1 MRRSLPAAAVA
12 LTALAL
18 GACADSR
25 TAVTPTAPDLLA
37 PAHQSAAPAAQGSI
51 PDRYIITF
59 RDNVADPRATA
70 ASMVRSNGG
79 QLHYTYTTALRGF
92 AATLPPQAVAALANN
107 PMIAA
112 IEPDAIVTASATQAD
127 ATWGLNRLDQRDL
140 PLAGGYTYNATG
152 AGVYA
157 YIIDTGI
164 LDGHTEFTGRM
175 APGYTAINDG
185 NGTTDCNGH
194 GTHVAGTVGGTV
206 YGVAKGTTLVPV
218 RVLDCAGSGTDAT
231 VIAGLDWVAAQT
243 NRPAVA
249 NLSLGGG
256 ASAALDAAVAN
267 AVSRGVTVVV
277 AAGND
282 SYSFLTANACNYSP
296 ARAPSAITVGST
308 TSSDARS
315 SFSNVG
321 SCVDLFAPGS
331 GITSAWYTST
341 TATNTISGTSMASPH
356 VAGAAALYLQGAP
369 TASPATVTNAIL
381 SSSTANKVTSP
392 GTGSPN
398 RLLYTL
404 DFGATGGTPTNVAP
418 TASFTHSC
426 TALTCTFN
434 GGASADTDGT
444 IASYSWAFG
453 DGTTATG
460 ANPTKTYGAGGT
472 YSATLTVTDN
482 VGATGTQTRSVIA
495 TAPAGAIVLTVRMTK
510 SSTNRNLA
518 NLSWTGALARVDVFR
533 NNTRITTV
541 TATSLVNDLGTK
553 SGTRTYRVC
562 NAGTTTCSN
571 SVTVTY

>member
-37 PAHQSAAPAAQGSI
+37 PARQSAAPAAQASI

-79 QLHYTYTTALRGF
+79 QLHFTYTTALRGF
-92 AATLPPQAVAALANN
+92 AATLPPQAMAGLARN
-107 PMIAA
+107 PMIAS
-112 IEPDAIVTASATQAD
+112 IEPDAIVTASATQAS

-164 LDGHTEFTGRM
+164 LAGHTEFTGRM
-175 APGYTAINDG
+175 APGYDAIADG
-185 NGTTDCNGH
+185 RGTTDCNGH

-218 RVLDCAGSGTDAT
+218 RVLGCTGSGSYSG
-231 VIAGLDWVAAQT
+231 VVAGVDWMAAQT

-249 NLSLGGG
+249 NLSLGGPT
-256 ASAALDAAVAN
+256 STALDAALAN
-267 AVSRGVTVVV
+267 AVSKGITVVV

-282 SYSFLTANACNYSP
+282 NLNACNYSP
-296 ARAPSAITVGST
+296 AREPSAITVGST
-308 TSSDARS
+308 TNLDARS
-315 SFSNVG
+315 SFSNFG
-321 SCVDLFAPGS
+321 TCVDVFAPGS
-331 GITSAWYTST
+331 SITSAWYTSS

-369 TASPATVTNAIL
+369 TASPATVTSAIL
-381 SSSTANKVTSP
+381 GSSTLNKVTSA

-404 DFGATGGTPTNVAP
+404 DFGATGGTPNLLP
-418 TASFTHSC
+418 TASFTDSC
-426 TALTCTFN
+426 TTLTCTFN
-434 GGASADTDGT
+434 GSASADTDGS
-444 IASYSWAFG
+444 ISSYSWNFG
-453 DGTTATG
+453 DGTSATG
-460 ANPTKTYGAGGT
+460 ATASKTYSAGGT
-472 YSATLTVTDN
+472 YSVTLTVTDN

-510 SSTNRNLA
+510 QAGVNRA
-518 NLSWTGALARVDVFR
+518 NLSWTGAGPTVTVVR
-533 NNTRITTV
+533 NNVNVVNV
-541 TATSLVNDLGTK
+541 TGSSYVDNLGK
-553 SGTRTYRVC
+553 GGGTRTYRVC